1 MKAMRVSTA
10 LAAPARARRGPRR
23 RARGVAMVELAL
35 VLPVLLLLVLGVI
48 DFSRMI
54 QFNNVLISL
63 TREGANLAAR
73 STEPPQFI
81 VKTLMDTAE
90 PLQMNTDGMMYITKL
105 VGNGTTLARVAA
117 QYRSASGGKAALA
130 STLWACSSWSA
141 GVCNVPGTAGPPDT
155 RPTVTLPVA
164 LTNGETV
171 YAVEAFYDYT
181 LFTRY
186 VLSSNPKLA
195 SLTIL

>member
-1 MKAMRVSTA
+1 MI
-10 LAAPARARRGPRR
+10 APSLPANARAARTAHPRR
-23 RARGVAMVELAL
+23 TRGVALVALAL
-35 VLPVLLLLVLGVI
+35 VLLVLLVLVLGVI

-81 VKTLMDTAE
+81 VKTLMDTAQ

-105 VGNGTTLARVAA
+105 VGNGTTQARVAA
-117 QYRSASGGKAALA
+117 QYRSTSGGKTTLSSA
-130 STLWACSSWSA
+130 LWACTSWSA
-141 GVCNVPGTAGPPDT
+141 GVCSVPGTAGPPDT

-181 LFTRY
+181 LFTRF
-186 VLSSNPKLA
+186 VLSSNPLL
-195 SLTIL
+195 SSVTIL

>member
-1 MKAMRVSTA
+1 MI
-10 LAAPARARRGPRR
+10 APGLPASARAARTARPG
-23 RARGVAMVELAL
+23 RAGGVALVELAL
-35 VLPVLLLLVLGVI
+35 VLPVLLVLVLGVI

-90 PLQMNTDGMMYITKL
+90 PLRMNTDGMMYITKL
-105 VGNGTTLARVAA
+105 VGDGTTQARVAA
-117 QYRSASGGKAALA
+117 QYRSTSGGKASLA
-130 STLWACSSWSA
+130 SALWACTSWSA

-155 RPTVTLPVA
+155 RPVVTLPVA
-164 LTNGETV
+164 LTSGETV

-181 LFTRY
+181 LFTRF
-186 VLSSNPKLA
+186 VLSSNPLL
-195 SLTIL
+195 SSVTIL

>member
-1 MKAMRVSTA
+1 MKTTH
-10 LAAPARARRGPRR
+10 LNAAIAAHVGARRAPKPRP
-23 RARGVAMVELAL
+23 RGVAMIELAL
-35 VLPVLLLLVLGVI
+35 VLPILVLLVLGVI

-105 VGNGTTLARVAA
+105 VGNGTQQARVAA
-117 QYRSASGGKAALA
+117 QYRSTSGGKTSLGSALW
-130 STLWACSSWSA
+130 TCSSWSS
-141 GVCNVPGTAGPPDT
+141 GVCNVPGSAGPPDT

-186 VLSSNPKLA
+186 VLSSDPLL
-195 SLTIL
+195 SSVTIL